1 MIIRAI
7 LEWDE
12 ETQSYSATCPELN
25 FVSSWGDSREEAI
38 EHLKE
43 AISLMLEPL
52 PEHLFATK
60 PLSEVVELAV

>member
-12 ETQSYSATCPELN
+12 EVQSYSATCPELN
-25 FVSSWGDSREEAI
+25 FVSSCGGSREEAI
-38 EHLKE
+38 SNLKE

-52 PEHLFATK
+52 PEYLY
-60 PLSEVVELAV
+60 E

>member
-43 AISLMLEPL
+43 AISLMLEPFL
-52 PEHLFATK
+52 ENLLATK
-60 PLSEVVELAV
+60 Y